1 MSVISIINNKKYDF
15 MEIYFSLIISDSR
28 ITLYSI
34 YLKILCLNEYEQ
46 FTEEEKKIINDTLT
60 IKDFI
65 IIGNN
70 DFHEKIKIIE
80 NEIISN
86 SFMYLNIEQ
95 LKIVDYFYFLIIR
108 YEDYQENFE
117 ELILLSIKLGI
128 TFIIFLYV
136 EKEDNIKIN
145 KEKIEIFQILFP
157 IILIYSPND
166 IITYLSNKLNFYNP
180 LDDLDTKSIRD
191 IINLKIPEISFEQNN
206 EEKYKGGCFELAETF
221 DVDLIKNNL
230 IFRVYDNIDY
240 IYDFLKNIYNI
251 YKEHNALDLFY
262 KQNCKY
268 FGWTI
273 YPELKFTSNIYF
285 VKRFLYIYC
294 IEEQESIKSFYKI
307 INDDLRTRDSYK
319 IYQYINII
327 ALINEF
333 IEKKILASYKGDV
346 FRATKLDENLIL
358 KLKPGTNMVNT
369 TFWSTSKD
377 FNVAED
383 FMKKDIW
390 RNSYIIC
397 KTIKNN
403 IDIDTEN
410 LNPYF
415 EREVL
420 FLPFTVFKVEKV
432 SFEKKF
438 GKKIYTIELTELGFR
453 NYVNTDN
460 MQVEDITSF
469 GLNNFIENTFIENEK
484 FNNFINNFFNQFQNL
499 MFN

>member
-1 MSVISIINNKKYDF
+1 M
-15 MEIYFSLIISDSR
+15 
-28 ITLYSI
+28 
-34 YLKILCLNEYEQ
+34 
-46 FTEEEKKIINDTLT
+46 
-60 IKDFI
+60 
-65 IIGNN
+65 
-70 DFHEKIKIIE
+70 
-80 NEIISN
+80 
-86 SFMYLNIEQ
+86 
-95 LKIVDYFYFLIIR
+95 
-108 YEDYQENFE
+108 
-117 ELILLSIKLGI
+117 
-128 TFIIFLYV
+128 
-136 EKEDNIKIN
+136 
-145 KEKIEIFQILFP
+145 
-157 IILIYSPND
+157 
-166 IITYLSNKLNFYNP
+166 
-180 LDDLDTKSIRD
+180 
-191 IINLKIPEISFEQNN
+191 
-206 EEKYKGGCFELAETF
+206 
-221 DVDLIKNNL
+221 
-230 IFRVYDNIDY
+230 
-240 IYDFLKNIYNI
+240 
-251 YKEHNALDLFY
+251 
-262 KQNCKY
+262 
-268 FGWTI
+268 
-273 YPELKFTSNIYF
+273 
-285 VKRFLYIYC
+285 
-294 IEEQESIKSFYKI
+294 
-307 INDDLRTRDSYK
+307 
-319 IYQYINII
+319 
-327 ALINEF
+327 INEF
-333 IEKKILASYKGDV
+333 IETKILASYKGDV

-460 MQVEDITSF
+460 MQVEDINSF

-484 FNNFINNFFNQFQNL
+484 FNNFINNFSNQFQNL

>member
-1 MSVISIINNKKYDF
+1 MNVTSNPEILCQKLIEINKNYIIPNFNYQCKENIIDNISNLNEKNSENLFEINFNSVKQLVNQKNKQLNKYNNSCIKVLNYLNRNDIIHDFEESMLNQIYNMFSQNLISFELFLQNNINNIKNVFILSLYFSKYPYYLNILTFDEVKDIFEKEFSFEEIFLLQLNLYDSIGKLCEKINKKESILVEKNELKKMQESFISLLCYCWNNSKLIPTNFTDFYQIINFFRDIDFCLKILVMSVISIINNKKYDF
-15 MEIYFSLIISDSR
+15 MEMCFSLVVSDSR

-95 LKIVDYFYFLIIR
+95 LSKYIEEKLNEKIIKIVDYFYFLIIR

-191 IINLKIPEISFEQNN
+191 IINLKIPETSFEQNN
-206 EEKYKGGCFELAETF
+206 E
-221 DVDLIKNNL
+221 
-230 IFRVYDNIDY
+230 
-240 IYDFLKNIYNI
+240 KNI
-251 YKEHNALDLFY
+251 K
-262 KQNCKY
+262 
-268 FGWTI
+268 
-273 YPELKFTSNIYF
+273 
-285 VKRFLYIYC
+285 V
-294 IEEQESIKSFYKI
+294 
-307 INDDLRTRDSYK
+307 
-319 IYQYINII
+319 
-327 ALINEF
+327 
-333 IEKKILASYKGDV
+333 DV
-346 FRATKLDENLIL
+346 
-358 KLKPGTNMVNT
+358 
-369 TFWSTSKD
+369 
-377 FNVAED
+377 
-383 FMKKDIW
+383 
-390 RNSYIIC
+390 
-397 KTIKNN
+397 
-403 IDIDTEN
+403 
-410 LNPYF
+410 LN
-415 EREVL
+415 
-420 FLPFTVFKVEKV
+420 
-432 SFEKKF
+432 
-438 GKKIYTIELTELGFR
+438 
-453 NYVNTDN
+453 
-460 MQVEDITSF
+460 
-469 GLNNFIENTFIENEK
+469 
-484 FNNFINNFFNQFQNL
+484 
-499 MFN
+499 